1 MKAQSAS
8 TTLKDLMKGMKHGLR
23 LINLGKMLIVEA
35 DHYNFPNN
43 KDHLSEVINKIDAEL
58 HGLF

>member
-1 MKAQSAS
+1 MESY
-8 TTLKDLMKGMKHGLR
+8 DLGR
-23 LINLGKMLIVEA
+23 VLIIEA

-43 KDHLSEVINKIDAEL
+43 KDHLSEVIDKINAEL

>member
-1 MKAQSAS
+1 MKWMESY
-8 TTLKDLMKGMKHGLR
+8 D
-23 LINLGKMLIVEA
+23 LGKVLIIEA

-43 KDHLSEVINKIDAEL
+43 KDHLSEVIDKINAEL